1 MHDGRVTSPWAA
13 PAAVLART
21 SPAVRADAAAA
32 ALTGVVVVLLGAP
45 VGLLW
50 AAVAPRVEVVLR
62 GAEGPGLVDPE
73 TSAFAGADIAFGALA
88 VVVGLLCG
96 LGAYALARR
105 YGPGVVAGLLLG
117 GLLAAYVAA
126 KTGTQ
131 VGKDGFQAAARDL
144 DRTGTVE
151 ANVRLRAY
159 EALVLW
165 PAAALAAFAGATAAG
180 GSDPDTEAEPSRAG
194 VSSG

>member
-1 MHDGRVTSPWAA
+1 MTSPWAA
-13 PAAVLART
+13 PPALAARLART
-21 SPAVRADAAAA
+21 SPAARADVVAG
-32 ALTGVVVVLLGAP
+32 ALTGVVLVLLGAP

-50 AAVAPRVEVVLR
+50 AAVSPRVQVVL
-62 GAEGPGLVDPE
+62 GGVGGPGLVDPE
-73 TSAFAGADIAFGALA
+73 TRAFAGADVAFGAVV

-96 LGAYALARR
+96 LGAFVLARR
-105 YGPGVVAGLLLG
+105 HGPGVVGGLLLG

-131 VGKDGFQAAARDL
+131 VGKEGFQAALRDAGG
-144 DRTGTVE
+144 TGRIE
-151 ANVRLRAY
+151 ANVRLLAT

-165 PAAALAAFAGATAAG
+165 PAAALAAFAGATAAR
-180 GSDPDTEAEPSRAG
+180 PDDAE